1 MVDPHNIVTSPWNA
15 NIQISNSN
23 QILGGGRPQSM
34 VDPPSLPLGQSRSRS
49 LSASQTSLA
58 RFCLYLYTY
67 VWLHLWLWF
76 YICICICSGIS
87 IGIFTNE
94 WRWIE
99 NKSRYNSKHKYKM
112 FHRFLINSSGISR
125 LSGKLTDLFSS
136 RGSKARSKFSF
147 HYFFFQGWV
156 KVSQLVYL
164 CVFLFVWVSS
174 RVFFCLRNCLFMCK
188 CAFVCFCMY
197 LCVSRLSSREVQ
209 TFSICVFLFVL
220 WCRHVLWNL
229 KIGSYITMGMGENL
243 SWTCLKLK
251 SQLVLHQNGN
261 GRAVKVQ
268 GSSGMRPGIH
278 DYGEMSGHCGR
289 FGES

>member
-1 MVDPHNIVTSPWNA
+1 
-15 NIQISNSN
+15 
-23 QILGGGRPQSM
+23 
-34 VDPPSLPLGQSRSRS
+34 
-49 LSASQTSLA
+49 
-58 RFCLYLYTY
+58 
-67 VWLHLWLWF
+67 
-76 YICICICSGIS
+76 
-87 IGIFTNE
+87 
-94 WRWIE
+94 
-99 NKSRYNSKHKYKM
+99 
-112 FHRFLINSSGISR
+112 
-125 LSGKLTDLFSS
+125 
-136 RGSKARSKFSF
+136 
-147 HYFFFQGWV
+147 
-156 KVSQLVYL
+156 
-164 CVFLFVWVSS
+164 
-174 RVFFCLRNCLFMCK
+174 MCK

-278 DYGEMSGHCGR
+278 DYGEMSGHCAPLGKVRTNEMRGQPRDDLGDKQILMTSNSFWFFQAFPWQYSIAGNFCHWSGQKGDYLSQDKSFQRSRMSGCIFAKYKCWWGWWEAVVDTSMYEDEWVVVGCVGVVLERVREILLMPQDGR
-289 FGES
+289 RRGRTPF